1 MPLNALKSS
10 KFLPSPSASGGKM
23 TTVRLT
29 QHLRWEAQCLKG
41 AMGFGFGK
49 TIERSDALQIACVE
63 TCFLST
69 ASLRPGVH
77 IAGQ

>member
-1 MPLNALKSS
+1 
-10 KFLPSPSASGGKM
+10 
-23 TTVRLT
+23 
-29 QHLRWEAQCLKG
+29 
-41 AMGFGFGK
+41 MGFGFGK